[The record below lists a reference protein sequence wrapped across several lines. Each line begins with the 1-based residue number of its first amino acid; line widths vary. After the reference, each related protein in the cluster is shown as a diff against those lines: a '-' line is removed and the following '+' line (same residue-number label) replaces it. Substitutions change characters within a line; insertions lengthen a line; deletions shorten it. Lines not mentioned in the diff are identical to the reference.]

1 MKTRSGYIQD
11 DSILFYFFQD
21 PDADV
26 QITFDDQMRI
36 NQFANHVAKIED
48 LKEDLK
54 FKKNELTNIEEA
66 IDEIELVDDEQI
78 QFLIGEVFI
87 YNNVEKTQSLLQE
100 TKANKE
106 EEIKNIETKI
116 GDIQKVMTQLKTEL
130 YGKFGQKNIYL
141 ENDED

>member
-1 MKTRSGYIQD
+1 MAQVESKSKPH
-11 DSILFYFFQD
+11 FQPD

-26 QITFDDQMRI
+26 QITFEDQMRI

-54 FKKNELTNIEEA
+54 NQKNELTNIEEA
-66 IDEIELVDDEQI
+66 IEEIELLDDEPI

-87 YNNVEKTQSLLQE
+87 YNNLEKTQSLLQE
-100 TKANKE
+100 TKEKKKQ
-106 EEIKNIETKI
+106 EIKGIEERIT
-116 GDIQKVMTQLKTEL
+116 DIQGIMTQLKTEL

-141 ENDED
+141 ENDEE

>member
-1 MKTRSGYIQD
+1 MLWMWSGLLI
-11 DSILFYFFQD
+11 FFLNSLQD

-26 QITFDDQMRI
+26 QITFEDQMRI

-54 FKKNELTNIEEA
+54 IKKNELTNIEEA
-66 IDEIELVDDEQI
+66 IEEIELLDDDKI

-100 TKANKE
+100 AKE
-106 EEIKNIETKI
+106 KKEQDIRDIDVTIGEI
-116 GDIQKVMTQLKTEL
+116 QVVMTQLKTEL

>member
-1 MKTRSGYIQD
+1 MAKVEQKGKTN
-11 DSILFYFFQD
+11 FQPD

-66 IDEIELVDDEQI
+66 IEEIELVDEDQI

-87 YNNVEKTQSLLQE
+87 YNNVEKTQLLLKE
-100 TKANKE
+100 TKEKKE
-106 EEIKNIETKI
+106 QEIKNIETKI
-116 GDIQKVMTQLKTEL
+116 TEIQAVMTKLKAEL

-141 ENDED
+141 ENDEE

>member
-1 MKTRSGYIQD
+1 MWSGLLI
-11 DSILFYFFQD
+11 FFLNSLQD

-26 QITFDDQMRI
+26 QITFEDQMRI

-54 FKKNELTNIEEA
+54 IKKNELTNIEEA
-66 IDEIELVDDEQI
+66 IEEIELLDDDKI

-100 TKANKE
+100 AKE
-106 EEIKNIETKI
+106 KKEQDIRDIDVTIGEI
-116 GDIQKVMTQLKTEL
+116 QVVMTQLKTEL

>member
-1 MKTRSGYIQD
+1 MSKVETKGKSN
-11 DSILFYFFQD
+11 FQPD

-54 FKKNELTNIEEA
+54 IKKNDLTNIEEA
-66 IDEIELVDDEQI
+66 IEEIELVDDEQI

-100 TKANKE
+100 AKKNKE

-116 GDIQKVMTQLKTEL
+116 TEIQAVMTKLKTEL

-141 ENDED
+141 ENDDD

>member
-1 MKTRSGYIQD
+1 M
-11 DSILFYFFQD
+11 QD

-26 QITFDDQMRI
+26 QITFEDQMRI

-54 FKKNELTNIEEA
+54 IKKNELTNIEEA
-66 IDEIELVDDEQI
+66 IEEIELLDDDKI

-100 TKANKE
+100 AKE
-106 EEIKNIETKI
+106 KKEQDIRDIDVTIGEI
-116 GDIQKVMTQLKTEL
+116 QVVMTQLKTEL

>member
-1 MKTRSGYIQD
+1 MSKVETKGKSN
-11 DSILFYFFQD
+11 FQPD

-26 QITFDDQMRI
+26 QITFEDQMRI

-54 FKKNELTNIEEA
+54 IKKNDLTNIEEA
-66 IDEIELVDDEQI
+66 IEEIELVDDEQI

-100 TKANKE
+100 AKKNKE

-116 GDIQKVMTQLKTEL
+116 TEIQAVMTKLKTEL

-141 ENDED
+141 ENDDD

>member
-1 MKTRSGYIQD
+1 
-11 DSILFYFFQD
+11 
-21 PDADV
+21 
-26 QITFDDQMRI
+26 MRI

-54 FKKNELTNIEEA
+54 IKKNELTNIEEA
-66 IDEIELVDDEQI
+66 IEEIELLDDDKI

-100 TKANKE
+100 AKE
-106 EEIKNIETKI
+106 KKEQDIRDIDVTIGEI
-116 GDIQKVMTQLKTEL
+116 QVVMTQLKTEL

>member
-1 MKTRSGYIQD
+1 M
-11 DSILFYFFQD
+11 
-21 PDADV
+21 

-66 IDEIELVDDEQI
+66 IDEIELVDEEQI

-87 YNNVEKTQSLLQE
+87 YNNVEKTQALLQE
-100 TKANKE
+100 TKAKKE
-106 EEIKNIETKI
+106 EEIKNIEIKI
-116 GDIQKVMTQLKTEL
+116 GEIQVVMTQLKTEL

>member
-1 MKTRSGYIQD
+1 M
-11 DSILFYFFQD
+11 
-21 PDADV
+21 
-26 QITFDDQMRI
+26 QITFEDQMRI

-54 FKKNELTNIEEA
+54 IKKNDLTNIEEA
-66 IDEIELVDDEQI
+66 IEEIELVDDEQI

-100 TKANKE
+100 AKKNKE
-106 EEIKNIETKI
+106 EEIKNIEAKI
-116 GDIQKVMTQLKTEL
+116 TEIQAVMTKLKTEL

-141 ENDED
+141 ENDDD

>member
-1 MKTRSGYIQD
+1 M
-11 DSILFYFFQD
+11 QD

-26 QITFDDQMRI
+26 QITFEDQMRI

-54 FKKNELTNIEEA
+54 IKKNELTNIEEA
-66 IDEIELVDDEQI
+66 IEEIELLDDDKI

-100 TKANKE
+100 AKE
-106 EEIKNIETKI
+106 KKEQDIRDIDVTIGEI
-116 GDIQKVMTQLKTEL
+116 QVVMTQLKTEL

-141 ENDED
+141 ENEED